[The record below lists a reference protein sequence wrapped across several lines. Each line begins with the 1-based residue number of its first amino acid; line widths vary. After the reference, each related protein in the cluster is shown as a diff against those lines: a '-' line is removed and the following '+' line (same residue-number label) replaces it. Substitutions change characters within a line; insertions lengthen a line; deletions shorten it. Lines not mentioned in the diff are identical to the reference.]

1 MPNAY
6 LDRESVHGWIDDIDQ
21 NKAGH
26 KPALKLLLSKQR
38 VLVRYVNDGIAAIGL
53 ERRSTVMFITGVLL
67 RVFDLAGG
75 KMRKITTEDL
85 RAAEG
90 RVTAIVPQ
98 VLPPDSG
105 FAERVREVQRAQP
118 HLVDECMVDLF
129 DNPELSTVQS
139 AKLFFLVWIAI
150 EALDA
155 AWTPPKGFD
164 GPTEYVYTPTEE
176 ELEGGEEADEEG

>member
-1 MPNAY
+1 
-6 LDRESVHGWIDDIDQ
+6 
-21 NKAGH
+21 
-26 KPALKLLLSKQR
+26 
-38 VLVRYVNDGIAAIGL
+38 
-53 ERRSTVMFITGVLL
+53 
-67 RVFDLAGG
+67 
-75 KMRKITTEDL
+75 MRKITTEDL